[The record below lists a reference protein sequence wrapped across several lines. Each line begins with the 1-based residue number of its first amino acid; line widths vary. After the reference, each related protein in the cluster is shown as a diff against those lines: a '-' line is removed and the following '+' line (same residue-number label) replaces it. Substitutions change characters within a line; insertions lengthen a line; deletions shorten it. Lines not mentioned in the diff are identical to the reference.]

1 MQANTQAAGD
11 EQARLWN
18 GPAGNAW
25 VDAQQTLDRLFEPL
39 EKLLVEATCAT
50 GATRVLDVG
59 CGTGGTTLAI
69 ARKLG
74 AGAECTGIDISQP
87 MIAAA
92 RNRAGRDGISARFI
106 CANAQT
112 QAFEP
117 ASFDGIVSRLGV
129 MFFDDPV
136 RAFANLLHAAK
147 PGAALR
153 FIAWRSAAE
162 NPFMTTAERAAAPL
176 LPQSPPRQPGAPGQF
191 AFADDQ
197 RVQAILEKRLAPH
210 RHSARRPALHAARER
225 TRRLPEPPR
234 PCRHRAAAGRRRD
247 ARTGHRYGARRLR
260 AVRARRRGPPDRRL
274 LAGRRTRT
282 GEGAC
287 RCLRPRSCPPMHWSA
302 DGSPGCR
309 AAAFL
314 HTGCAA
320 A

>member
-1 MQANTQAAGD
+1 MEKTMQANTQAAGD

-39 EKLLVEATCAT
+39 EKLLVETSCAT
-50 GATRVLDVG
+50 GASRVLDVG

-147 PGAALR
+147 PGAALC

-176 LPQSPPRQPGAPGQF
+176 LPQLPPRRPGAPGQF
-191 AFADDQ
+191 AFADNQ
-197 RVQAILEKRLAPH
+197 RVRAILEKSGW
-210 RHSARRPALHAARER
+210 RHIDIQPVDLPC
-225 TRRLPEPPR
+225 TLPEKELAGYLSRLGPVGIALLQADEETR
-234 PCRHRAAAGRRRD
+234 ARVIDTVRAAFEPYVHGDEVRLTAACWLAVARAPEKGRAD
-247 ARTGHRYGARRLR
+247 A
-260 AVRARRRGPPDRRL
+260 
-274 LAGRRTRT
+274 
-282 GEGAC
+282 
-287 RCLRPRSCPPMHWSA
+287 
-302 DGSPGCR
+302 
-309 AAAFL
+309 
-314 HTGCAA
+314 
-320 A
+320 

>member
-1 MQANTQAAGD
+1 MEKTMQANTQAAGD

-39 EKLLVEATCAT
+39 EKLLVETTCAT
-50 GATRVLDVG
+50 GASRVLDVG

-136 RAFANLLHAAK
+136 RAFANLRHAAK
-147 PGAALR
+147 DGAGLS
-153 FIAWRSAAE
+153 FVAWRSAAE

-176 LPQSPPRQPGAPGQF
+176 LPNLPPRVPGAPGQF
-191 AFADDQ
+191 AFADRE
-197 RVQAILEKRLAPH
+197 RVQAVLEESGWHCIDIRPVDLHCTMPERDLIGYLSRLGPVGIALLQADEET
-210 RHSARRPALHAARER
+210 RARVIH
-225 TRRLPEPPR
+225 TV
-234 PCRHRAAAGRRRD
+234 RAAFEAYVHGDEVRLTAACWLVKGRAD
-247 ARTGHRYGARRLR
+247 A
-260 AVRARRRGPPDRRL
+260 
-274 LAGRRTRT
+274 
-282 GEGAC
+282 
-287 RCLRPRSCPPMHWSA
+287 
-302 DGSPGCR
+302 
-309 AAAFL
+309 
-314 HTGCAA
+314 
-320 A
+320 